1 MKEKLERCVKDSL
14 LQVGEILDLN
24 LPKTSKKVR
33 GVFSSVSSA
42 VYLCSKYFDDH
53 FIVFSISGGCS
64 VKNARFS

>member
-33 GVFSSVSSA
+33 GVFSSGEH
-42 VYLCSKYFDDH
+42 CSLFMLKIF
-53 FIVFSISGGCS
+53 
-64 VKNARFS
+64 